1 MENFN
6 KFYYTHL
13 KLINNLLKISFVIN
27 FITLFLI
34 KDVKIMFFNLLM
46 CLLCFCAYL
55 LNEFFE
61 DRYKRVHKNL

>member
-13 KLINNLLKISFVIN
+13 KLINNLLKIAFVIN

-46 CLLCFCAYL
+46 CLLCVGACL

-61 DRYKRVHKNL
+61 DRYKKVHKNL